1 MIDISSPKD
10 RLIIIIMVVM
20 ASFALFTVIIGK
32 GFMRRIFRP
41 KIENNNAGSVVF
53 QRLTGLVLFGVLP
66 MLTVWFWFRGS
77 IEQYGFNWPKYNYVL
92 YVVIGLAFVLPVVNY
107 FNSKRSDT
115 IKMYPQIRNLNWSPG
130 LFLMNCI
137 TWAMYLFA
145 YELMFRGVLLF
156 GALETMGVY
165 YAIALNTVI
174 YSIYHFPKGKK
185 ESIASIPF
193 GIVLCLIAVET
204 DSFFYPFLL
213 HLTLALSND
222 GFSLRAHPDM
232 KLSFRRKV

>member
-1 MIDISSPKD
+1 
-10 RLIIIIMVVM
+10 M
-20 ASFALFTVIIGK
+20 AAFALFTIFTSK
-32 GFMRRIFRP
+32 RFMRRMFRP
-41 KIENNNAGSVVF
+41 KIGNNNVGSVVF
-53 QRLTGLVLFGVLP
+53 QRMTGLVLFGVLP
-66 MLTVWFWFRGS
+66 MLTVWFWFGET
-77 IEQYGFNWPKYNYVL
+77 IEQYGFNWPKYSFIL
-92 YVVIGLAFVLPVVNY
+92 YVVIGLALVLPVVNY
-107 FNSKRSDT
+107 FNSKKSDT
-115 IKMYPQIRNLNWSPG
+115 IKMYPQIRNLNWSAG
-130 LFLMNCI
+130 LFLMNSI

-145 YELMFRGVLLF
+145 YEFMFRGVLLF

-165 YAIALNTVI
+165 YAIALNTII

-204 DSFFYPFLL
+204 SSFFYPFLL

-232 KLSFRRKV
+232 KFSFRRKG